1 VAKVDI
7 LLPYW
12 GDVELLKEAV
22 ESVLSQTEQDWRLH
36 VFDDCYPSD
45 EPVKYFASLNDKR
58 ITYTRHSKNL
68 GITNNF
74 NYALRAAK
82 AKYCVMMGCDDRM
95 LPNYLKEALGSIGS
109 ADFYQPGVNVIDG
122 KGRVYSPTGDRIKRL
137 LRPKRAGTYS
147 GERLAASL
155 CKGHWLYFPSILWKT
170 KTIKSY
176 GFDSK
181 YKISEDVVLIL
192 SILKDGGT
200 LSLDNTVTFQY
211 RRFAAS
217 LSSREKSKGGV
228 RFREEDEV
236 YDMFANEFNKIGWKK
251 AARAARWRI
260 TSRIHHALS

>member
-12 GDVELLKEAV
+12 GDVDLLKKAV
-22 ESVLSQTEQDWRLH
+22 ESILVQTEQDWH
-36 VFDDCYPSD
+36 MYVFDDCYPSD
-45 EPVKYFASLNDKR
+45 EPAKYFSSLNDER
-58 ITYTRHSKNL
+58 ITYTRHSKNI

-82 AKYCVMMGCDDRM
+82 SEYCVMMGCDDIM
-95 LPNYLKEALGSIGS
+95 LPDYLEEALRSIGF
-109 ADFYQPGVNVIDG
+109 ADFYQPGVDVIDG
-122 KGRVYSPTGDRIKRL
+122 QGKVYLPTGDRIKRL
-137 LRPKRAGTYS
+137 LRPKRGGIYH

-170 KTIKSY
+170 ETIKKY
-176 GFDSK
+176 GFNAN
-181 YKISEDVVLIL
+181 YKISQDVVLIL

-200 LSLDNTVTFQY
+200 LSLDNKVTFQY

-228 RFREEDEV
+228 RFREEGEV
-236 YDMFANEFNKIGWKK
+236 YDMFAKEFNKLGWKK
-251 AARAARWRI
+251 AERAARWRI
-260 TSRIHHALS
+260 TSRIHDALS